1 MTDVLVRDS
10 DLRNLLYATAD
21 WVQLGPVAANA
32 RASLDAA
39 LTTRL
44 MASTDCDPLPVALSP
59 REAIAIVGPLL
70 RSIAGEDWT
79 DADTWH
85 GGIGSDLCEA
95 CTALIKIR
103 ALTGAPVADGLR
115 P

>member
-79 DADTWH
+79 DADTWRWH
-85 GGIGSDLCEA
+85 
-95 CTALIKIR
+95 R
-103 ALTGAPVADGLR
+103 LR
-115 P
+115 PVRGVHRADQDPRAHRRARR

>member
-70 RSIAGEDWT
+70 DRRRHLAR
-79 DADTWH
+79 WH
-85 GGIGSDLCEA
+85 
-95 CTALIKIR
+95 R
-103 ALTGAPVADGLR
+103 LR
-115 P
+115 PVRGVHRADQDPRAHRRARR